1 MKIESIKTYKPGK
14 KLGRGMGS
22 GVGGHTTGRGGKGQT
37 ARGGH
42 KSPRPGFEG
51 GQNPISR
58 RLPKLKGFTRSFIKS
73 RQKSF
78 ALKLSILEKFVL
90 DNKVDIVDVHMLLAS
105 GLIKSSYSRSLSIKI
120 LFDKNP
126 EIALNVIGIP
136 ASAKAK
142 EAIISKGGSIN

>member
-1 MKIESIKTYKPGK
+1 
-14 KLGRGMGS
+14 
-22 GVGGHTTGRGGKGQT
+22 
-37 ARGGH
+37 
-42 KSPRPGFEG
+42 
-51 GQNPISR
+51 
-58 RLPKLKGFTRSFIKS
+58 
-73 RQKSF
+73 
-78 ALKLSILEKFVL
+78 LEKFVL